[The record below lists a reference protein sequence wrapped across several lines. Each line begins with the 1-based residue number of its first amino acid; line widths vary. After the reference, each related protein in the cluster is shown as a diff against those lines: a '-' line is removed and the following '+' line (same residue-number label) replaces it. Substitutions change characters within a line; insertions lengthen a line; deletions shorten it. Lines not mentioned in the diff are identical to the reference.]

1 MRNIQINPC
10 GVPHPNSSTGYCYSN
25 VGWWV
30 AHRSSVHTR
39 HLLEI
44 TKFTT
49 HMSPLWGFR
58 GVRWLIFYKH
68 IAPLGLWVGQDAQP
82 TGVVHFDTHIALLEL

>member
-1 MRNIQINPC
+1 MTESKSAVHYVTPKR
-10 GVPHPNSSTGYCYSN
+10 T
-25 VGWWV
+25 
-30 AHRSSVHTR
+30 HTR

-49 HMSPLWGFR
+49 HMSPRWGFR

-68 IAPLGLWVGQDAQP
+68 IAPLGLWVGQDA
-82 TGVVHFDTHIALLEL
+82 